1 MTVARPARWPYL
13 VLLAEVLGFWRAVLF
28 SGRFAIP
35 WDLQGYHQ
43 PLAWF
48 VARSI
53 ARGELPLWNPYT
65 YCGIPIYAN
74 LTTQLFYP
82 PTLAL
87 LILSNWV
94 DGGGHLLYILE
105 LQIVLHALLGGC
117 LTFRLLRR
125 LGTSAAGA
133 LVGGTVYQLGAYFAT
148 QAQHLGA
155 IDAAAWMPLAWLAVI
170 ELAGGFRW
178 RWMAALAAALALSFL
193 AGFPAATAVVYASTL
208 LLAALLAAFRRASW
222 RIAFWCLLAF
232 VWSALVSAVQLFP
245 TMELNAWSVSAL
257 RFDFARSG
265 GGVPLAAL
273 PSLFYPNHLG
283 ILHADAS
290 TWHSPWNATFI
301 YLYCGIPALV
311 FSTAALLRRR
321 HPETL
326 VFGSMA
332 LGSALW
338 MLGDSTPVYRGVF
351 QVLPNFLRSALY
363 AEFAMCAFT
372 LAVAVLAGLG
382 AGRLLKSR
390 SAAFQTAIVLLVAL
404 DLIVFSS
411 SRLFNTSDLKR
422 NPGIGY
428 DNFEGYPEVPR
439 RLRQLV
445 YQSVP
450 PWRIDTIDAS
460 INWAHG
466 APLFEIPTANGDD
479 PFALFRY
486 MQFRISFTGG
496 ERWGRYY
503 EVRDPNSPLLKFLN
517 VRYVISRVPLAMPGA
532 LIRREDLPGNVV
544 YENPNPLPRFVLVG
558 RVRPASDAAAALAIL
573 RGPDFDPRQEAVVEG
588 VGEGVVK
595 GGPPF
600 PGATSAGQVR
610 VVRYEPREIVL
621 ETDTP
626 GPAFLATSETYY
638 PGWRAQI
645 DGRDESLYPTN
656 VAFRGL
662 PVPAGHHTL
671 TMRFDPPILVWSALV
686 SLVGLVSLGAGFMT
700 GSSGR
705 QPGKAPHIGH

>member
-43 PLAWF
+43 PLAWL

-94 DGGGHLLYILE
+94 GGGRHLLYFLE
-105 LQIVLHALLGGC
+105 LQVVLHALLGGC
-117 LTFRLLRR
+117 LTFKLLRR
-125 LGTSAAGA
+125 LGVSATAA
-133 LVGGTVYQLGAYFAT
+133 LVGGTIYQLGPYFAT
-148 QAQHLGA
+148 QAQHMGA
-155 IDAAAWMPLAWLAVI
+155 IDAAAWLPLAWLAAI
-170 ELAGGFRW
+170 ELADGFRW

-193 AGFPAATAVVYASTL
+193 AGFPAATAVVYGSTL
-208 LLAALLAAFRRASW
+208 LLAALLAVFRRASFRMTL
-222 RIAFWCLLAF
+222 RIALCCLLAF
-232 VWSALVSAVQLFP
+232 VWSAVVCAVQLFP
-245 TMELNAWSVSAL
+245 TLELNARSVSAI
-257 RFDFARSG
+257 RFSFAGSG
-265 GGVPLAAL
+265 GGIPLAAL

-283 ILHADAS
+283 ILGAHAS

-311 FSTAALLRRR
+311 FCAAALFPGR
-321 HPETL
+321 HAKTL

-332 LGSALW
+332 LANALW
-338 MLGDSTPVYRGVF
+338 MFGDSTPVYRGVF
-351 QVLPNFLRSALY
+351 QILPKFLRSSLY
-363 AEFAMCAFT
+363 AGFAMCAFT

-382 AGRLLKSR
+382 ADRVLKSR
-390 SAAFQTAIVLLVAL
+390 SAGFQSAVVLLVAL

-411 SRLFNTSDLKR
+411 GRLFNTIDLKR
-422 NPGIGY
+422 DPGIGY

-445 YQSVP
+445 NQSVP
-450 PWRIDTIDAS
+450 PWRIDTINAS

-466 APLFEIPTANGDD
+466 APLFEVPTANGDD

-503 EVRDPNSPLLKFLN
+503 EVRDPDSRLLKFLN
-517 VRYVISRVPLAMPGA
+517 VRYVISRVPLAKPGA
-532 LIRREDLPGNVV
+532 LIYQEDLPGNVV
-544 YENPNPLPRFVLVG
+544 YENPNPLPRFVLVD
-558 RVRPASDAAAALAIL
+558 RVRLASDAAAALGIL
-573 RGPDFDPRQEAVVEG
+573 RSPDFDPRHEAVVED
-588 VGEGVVK
+588 VAE
-595 GGPPF
+595 GGPPL
-600 PGATSAGQVR
+600 PGARSGGQVK
-610 VVRYEPREIVL
+610 VVRYEPREVVL

-638 PGWRAQI
+638 PGWRAQV
-645 DGRDESLYPTN
+645 DGRDELLYLTN

-662 PVPAGHHTL
+662 PVPSGHHRI
-671 TMRFDPPILVWSALV
+671 TMRFDPPILGWSALV
-686 SLVGLVSLGAGFMT
+686 SLVGLVLLGAGFMAGT
-700 GSSGR
+700 KT
-705 QPGKAPHIGH
+705 PE